1 MVRTNSNSQVLQKQ
15 KMDEIV
21 NRLYGEGDKQQ
32 KKLEELK
39 KKVEDEKNKEL
50 THQPVI
56 NKKSEKYYK
65 RIMEKRQKSIDKTF
79 GTIDVETPKL
89 MDQGTIKNV
98 LANRDSVVPKENNG
112 DIMNM
117 RKMQTIDVENTQQSI

>member
-98 LANRDSVVPKENNG
+98 LANRDSVIPKENNG

>member
-1 MVRTNSNSQVLQKQ
+1 MVRTNSNSQILQKQ

-98 LANRDSVVPKENNG
+98 LANRDSVIPKENNG